1 MTRVPESRRTER
13 AAVNAVRTL
22 LEGAHHIVQEIDGS
36 NDFGEDLYV
45 TFADG
50 GRRTPH
56 SIAIQV
62 KGGRSFRRR
71 QGYSV
76 PVGAHGEEWRESN
89 IPVICVVHD
98 PDGDTLHWAN
108 ATQQLR
114 AARAGGRSARTVRVP
129 AGAVLTGAT
138 LAGAVRQWRQYVR
151 NARGLHA
158 FLADLTGQGFDPGDY
173 LSYFVND
180 CGEEA
185 VFQQRPGE
193 AFAMLWHRDLDWEP
207 HPVTAE
213 RTGRMRDRVT
223 PELLARLDPAT
234 AADPELVEQLMA
246 HPFLDVPLAGTVVLN
261 DAELSWLRACF
272 AASDWMTR
280 LPAR

>member
-13 AAVNAVRTL
+13 AAVNAVRAL

-45 TFADG
+45 TFADD

-56 SIAIQV
+56 SVAIQV

-76 PVGAHGEEWRESN
+76 PVGDHGEEWRESN

-98 PDGDTLHWAN
+98 PDTDTLHWAN
-108 ATQQLR
+108 ASQQLR
-114 AARAGGRSARTVRVP
+114 AARADGRTARTVRVP
-129 AGAVLTGAT
+129 AEAVLAGPT
-138 LAGAVRQWRQYVR
+138 LAGVVRQWRQYVR
-151 NARGLHA
+151 NSRGLHA
-158 FLADLTGQGFDPGDY
+158 FLADLTGQDFDPADY
-173 LSYFVND
+173 LSYFVNEH
-180 CGEEA
+180 GEEA
-185 VFQQRPGE
+185 VFQRQPGE
-193 AFAMLWHRDLDWEP
+193 PFAVLWHRDLDWQP

-213 RTGRMRDRVT
+213 RTGPLRERVT
-223 PELLARLDPAT
+223 PELLARFDPAT
-234 AADPELVEQLMA
+234 AADPRLVEQLMA
-246 HPFLDVPLAGTVVLN
+246 HPLLDVPMAGTVIL
-261 DAELSWLRACF
+261 DEAEHSWLRACL
-272 AASDWMTR
+272 AASDWMAR